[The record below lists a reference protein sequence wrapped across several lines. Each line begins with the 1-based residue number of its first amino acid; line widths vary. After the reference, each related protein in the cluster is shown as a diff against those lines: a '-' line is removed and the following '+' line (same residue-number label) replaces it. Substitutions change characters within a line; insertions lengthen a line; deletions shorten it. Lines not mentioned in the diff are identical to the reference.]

1 MNNKFIPK
9 LKIIP
14 LGGLEE
20 IGRNMT
26 LIEYARDI
34 IIIDMGLQFPE
45 ENMPGIDYII
55 PNIAYLKGKENY
67 IRGVIIT
74 HGHFDHIGAI
84 PHIMDRIGN
93 PTIFTAKLTRAMIE
107 KRQEEFD
114 KKEKL
119 SIYTINEQDQIQLGQ
134 FKVEFFRVNHNI
146 PDGLGVIVHSPVG
159 TVIHTGD
166 FKFDPTPIGDLPAN
180 KEKLAKMGK
189 QGVLA
194 LMSDSTGA
202 ESPGH
207 SISEKTIMETLG
219 KIITEAKGRIIFATF
234 SSLITRIQQVIFIA
248 EKLGKK
254 VAIEGFSMKT
264 NVEICRKLGYLKT
277 GKKILISTK
286 QALKLPKDKIIILC
300 TGAQGEEAAV
310 LMRIANQDHKEI
322 KIEKGD
328 SIIFSS
334 SVIPGNERSVQ
345 RLKDNLT
352 RLGADIFHVKMMD
365 VHASG
370 HGFVDDLTEMIT
382 LTKPKYFIPVHGNH
396 FMLKLHGDIAR
407 NTKIMPEKNIFIC
420 DNGQIMEYQKQ
431 GETVAGELTK
441 RKVPAGH
448 VMVDGLGVGDVSNVV
463 LRDRQAMAED
473 GMFVII
479 LTMDGKTGKLVSD
492 PDIISRGFVF
502 MKESKRL
509 IGQTKERIKKIV
521 IDHDPRTSSNE
532 TYIRNKVRDQI
543 GQFLFT
549 KTQRRPM
556 ILPVI
561 IEV

>member
-1 MNNKFIPK
+1 MQKYIPK

-26 LIEYARDI
+26 IIEYARDI

-45 ENMPGIDYII
+45 EDMPGIDYII
-55 PNIAYLKGKENY
+55 PNISYLRGKENY
-67 IRGVIIT
+67 IRGVIVT

-93 PTIFTAKLTRAMIE
+93 PTIFTAKLTKAMIE
-107 KRQEEFD
+107 KRQEEFN
-114 KKEKL
+114 KREKL
-119 SIYTINEQDQIQLGQ
+119 SIYTITEKDQIQLGQ
-134 FKVEFFRVNHNI
+134 FKVEFFKVNHNI
-146 PDGLGVIVHSPVG
+146 PDGLGIIVHSPVG
-159 TVIHTGD
+159 TIIHTGD
-166 FKFDPTPIGDLPAN
+166 FKFDQTPIGDKPAN
-180 KEKLAKMGK
+180 KEKIAQMGK
-189 QGVLA
+189 KGVLA

-202 ESPGH
+202 ESEGH
-207 SISEKTIMETLG
+207 SISEKTIMETLL
-219 KIITEAKGRIIFATF
+219 KIISEAKGRIILATF
-234 SSLITRIQQVIFIA
+234 SSLISRIQQVIYIA

-277 GKKILISTK
+277 SKNVLISTK
-286 QALKLPKDKIIILC
+286 QAIKMPKEKVIILC

-322 KIEKGD
+322 EIIKGD
-328 SIIFSS
+328 TIIFSS

-352 RLGADIFHVKMMD
+352 RLGADIVHYKMMD
-365 VHASG
+365 VHAGG
-370 HGFVDDLTEMIT
+370 HGFIDDLTEMIT
-382 LTKPKYFIPVHGNH
+382 LSKPKYFIPVHGNH
-396 FMLKLHGDIAR
+396 YMLKLHGDIAR
-407 NTKIMPEKNIFIC
+407 NTGIFKNQNIFVC
-420 DNGQIMEYQKQ
+420 DNGQIMEFQKQ
-431 GETVAGELTK
+431 DQTTIGQLTN

-448 VMVDGLGVGDVSNVV
+448 VMVDGLGVGDVSNIV
-463 LRDRQAMAED
+463 LRDRQMMAED

-479 LTMDGKTGKLVSD
+479 LTMDGQTGKLISD

-509 IGQTKERIKKIV
+509 IGQTKEKIKKILY
-521 IDHDPRTSSNE
+521 DRDPRTSANE

-543 GQFLFT
+543 GQFLFS

>member
-1 MNNKFIPK
+1 MDNKYIPK

-134 FKVEFFRVNHNI
+134 FKVEFFKVNHNI
-146 PDGLGVIVHSPVG
+146 PDGYGVIVHSPVG

-202 ESPGH
+202 ENQGH
-207 SISEKTIMETLG
+207 SISEKTIMETLS
-219 KIITEAKGRIIFATF
+219 KIISEAKGRIILATF

-277 GKKILISTK
+277 GKKILVSTK

-322 KIEKGD
+322 EIEKGD

-352 RLGADIFHVKMMD
+352 RLGADIFHYKMMD
-365 VHASG
+365 VHSSG
-370 HGFVDDLTEMIT
+370 HGFIDDLTEMIT

-396 FMLKLHGDIAR
+396 FLLKLHGDIAR

-431 GETVAGELTK
+431 GETVVGELTK

-448 VMVDGLGVGDVSNVV
+448 IMVDGLGVGDVSNIV

-509 IGQTKERIKKIV
+509 IGQTKERIKRIM
-521 IDHDPRTSSNE
+521 IDHDPRTSSND